1 MFLFNICQKGALSSE
16 YRNLHILENATGCCG
31 IINRNTYSCTSII
44 KQYIL
49 SNYNL
54 LIEKYKNS
62 YDNSNGKEMDRNRI
76 QNFEIN
82 NTMTNYFILVY
93 YVTLESII
101 DY

>member
-1 MFLFNICQKGALSSE
+1 MEQS
-16 YRNLHILENATGCCG
+16 
-31 IINRNTYSCTSII
+31 NRNTYSCTSIINII

-62 YDNSNGKEMDRNRI
+62 YDNSNGKEMDRNGI

-82 NTMTNYFILVY
+82 DTMTNYFILVY
-93 YVTLESII
+93 YVTLE
-101 DY
+101 